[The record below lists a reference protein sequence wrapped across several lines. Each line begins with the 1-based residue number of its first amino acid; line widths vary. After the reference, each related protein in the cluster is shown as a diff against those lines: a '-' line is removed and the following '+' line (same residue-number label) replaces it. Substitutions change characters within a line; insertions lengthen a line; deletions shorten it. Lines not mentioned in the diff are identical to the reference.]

1 MTQIATTA
9 QTAETEEFDL
19 PEDGFATRMGAS
31 LAALAPAWNAA
42 TAEVLAAEKAEDE
55 ARRAKRRARRKA

>member
-9 QTAETEEFDL
+9 QTETEEFDL
-19 PEDGFATRMGAS
+19 PEDGFTTRMAAN